1 MFIYYVFLLLLLSIK
16 SRIYNTMN
24 EIYFNLS
31 KSIHKIPLQ
40 FVINGTNDYSYN
52 FTSKDIFYYFR
63 QTNINDVKKEIN
75 ISNQDMKIIFD
86 LSIYDYNNRIF
97 DLSEKEVK
105 YQETISV
112 DIFFQKLKFYELY
125 DDFSFDFKY
134 KINNFKEDVLI
145 NYENIDK
152 LNTFNYLL
160 FEEKNDLY
168 DNNTLND
175 FIKLNILNNF
185 QEQVKKYLVYFPECD
200 SLEYFKSIIDYFKGQ
215 LFLIDLKIIY
225 HSVETW
231 MTIYQCK
238 IIDFQYKEIIKDN
251 RTIIFNNINVTA
263 YFLVGLEDP
272 EDYDKEKT
280 YDENKSFQIDHISI
294 DINKQI
300 SYGNA
305 FDDRGYGLQALQ
317 VIINMTI
324 NTLETKSN

>member
-97 DLSEKEVK
+97 DLSEKELK

-231 MTIYQCK
+231 MTIYHCK